1 MTLYIAILPGINV
14 RKKRNNLMK
23 DLRELCD
30 NFGYKNVQT
39 YIQIKELLNEVIAGA
54 QYLLCFINK

>member
-1 MTLYIAILPGINV
+1 MTLYIAILRGINV